1 MNTHSEML
9 ISNGTATGG
18 AVKWPGGRG
27 VFMVGATW
35 NGATISLHVKLPNG
49 TFIAV
54 NSNTTLTADGLGGFD
69 LPPCDLK
76 AVVSVA
82 TPAAV
87 YASVA
92 RVPA

>member
-1 MNTHSEML
+1 MQTFSSAMIE
-9 ISNGTATGG
+9 NGTATS
-18 AVKWPGGRG
+18 AVTKWPGGRG

-35 NGATISLHVKLPNG
+35 NGATIALHVGLPNG
-49 TFIAV
+49 TFMAV
-54 NSNTTLTADGLGGFD
+54 NSNTTLAADGLGGFD

-76 AVVSVA
+76 AVVSAA

-87 YASVA
+87 YATVA